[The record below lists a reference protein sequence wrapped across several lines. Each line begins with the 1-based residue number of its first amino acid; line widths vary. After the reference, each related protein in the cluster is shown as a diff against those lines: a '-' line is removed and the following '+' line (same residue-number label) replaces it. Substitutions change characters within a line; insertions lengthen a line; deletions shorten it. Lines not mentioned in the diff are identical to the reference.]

1 MAKFSSVYICQQ
13 CEYHSPQ
20 YLGHCP
26 NCGAWNSFVETAES
40 KGSKF
45 SKSSKSSN
53 TGRSNAPIKLSEVSG
68 KRTERSS
75 TGMGELDRVLGGGV
89 VPGMAVLVSGEPGIG
104 KSTLLLDLAR
114 SYGKGL
120 GARGEQPGNTI
131 LYVAGEESAS
141 QIKVRAERMGI
152 NENNIVVAEETD
164 TDRIIDIINQT
175 KPALIIA
182 DSIQTLTTSDLEGV
196 AGSVGQVRE
205 SSGRLVATTKPLDIP
220 LFLVGHVT
228 KDGAIAGPKVLEH
241 LVDTVLYIEGERFEG
256 LRLVRA
262 TKNRFGPTDEVGI
275 FQMTDKG
282 LLPVT
287 DPNNLLTDMK
297 GPRAPGSCLT
307 ISMEGTR
314 PMVVEIQALTTNTP
328 LPYPRRVATGV
339 DSNRLQMIIAV
350 LQKRTNLQLYKEDI
364 FVSVAGGIKI
374 EEPAVDLAIALA
386 IISSFKSKPLQVNT
400 VAFGEI
406 DLLGNV
412 RKVNN
417 QERRIKEAKK
427 LGFSNILTSETLS
440 SLNKFTI

>member
-1 MAKFSSVYICQQ
+1 M
-13 CEYHSPQ
+13 
-20 YLGHCP
+20 
-26 NCGAWNSFVETAES
+26 ETAEARGN
-40 KGSKF
+40 KANKTI
-45 SKSSKSSN
+45 KTSN
-53 TGRSNAPIKLSEVSG
+53 TGRSNAPVKLSDVSG

-75 TGMGELDRVLGGGV
+75 TGLGELDRVLGGGV

-114 SYGKGL
+114 SFGHKDDRNSGKS
-120 GARGEQPGNTI
+120 EKSDTI
-131 LYVAGEESAS
+131 LYIAGEESAS

-152 NENNIVVAEETD
+152 NENNIIVAEETD
-164 TDRIIDIINQT
+164 TDRVIDIINQT

-205 SSGRLVATTKPLDIP
+205 SAGRLIAATKPLDTP

-241 LVDTVLYIEGERFEG
+241 MVDTVLYIEGERFEG

-262 TKNRFGPTDEVGI
+262 TKNRFGPTDEVGL
-275 FQMTDKG
+275 FQMMDKG
-282 LLPVT
+282 LVPVT
-287 DPNNLLTDMK
+287 DPNGLLSDLK

-350 LQKRTNLQLYKEDI
+350 LQKRTNLALYKEDI
-364 FVSVAGGIKI
+364 FVSVSGGIKI

-386 IISSFKSKPLQVNT
+386 IISSFKDKPLQVNT

-412 RKVNN
+412 RRVNN
-417 QERRIKEAKK
+417 QERRVKEAKK
-427 LGFSNILTSETLS
+427 LGFKNILSSENLTSLS
-440 SLNKFTI
+440 KFTI